1 MRIRKSTSLFIACM
15 CIILLSACDNS
26 KKEAEAIIKNF
37 ITAVNSDEM
46 VKANELYPNYSGWK
60 FNLRKVN
67 IKSLTIKRIE
77 YEKDRKTMVRLLTVM

>member
-1 MRIRKSTSLFIACM
+1 
-15 CIILLSACDNS
+15 
-26 KKEAEAIIKNF
+26 
-37 ITAVNSDEM
+37 M